1 MKRAYE
7 GKFHSALLFA
17 NFEKVNSGYILYNKF
32 YNKECEIDHVACR
45 NKIIFIFEGKR
56 TNIKGVEKQLI
67 KIAGLILNQRELLE
81 KNIIFGIF
89 NSIRLFAYSWK
100 WQTLVEYNLKGE
112 IKQTLKYE
120 NNKQLIEFLRNL

>member
-1 MKRAYE
+1 M
-7 GKFHSALLFA
+7 
-17 NFEKVNSGYILYNKF
+17 
-32 YNKECEIDHVACR
+32 ACR

-67 KIAGLILNQRELLE
+67 KIAGLILNQKELLE

-100 WQTLVEYNLKGE
+100 WQTLVEYNLKGK
-112 IKQTLKYE
+112 IIQTLKYE
-120 NNKQLIEFLRNL
+120 NNK